1 MYNKAENVKKQIER
15 MPEDQLIDLTNRIL
29 KKIGKSHRKI
39 RPNHASI
46 LIGMFEDRKSVV

>member
-29 KKIGKSHRKI
+29 KKI
-39 RPNHASI
+39 
-46 LIGMFEDRKSVV
+46 